1 VDWIVTKSALPVV
14 VSNFITNPIF
24 VSGTMENAVSLV
36 ELINDNRGKDESSDS
51 SILIGGAK

>member
-1 VDWIVTKSALPVV
+1 MDSDVSTVGGLDRYKICTTGGLV

-36 ELINDNRGKDESSDS
+36 ELIKVVVS
-51 SILIGGAK
+51 